1 MEQVAQVFFNVPL
14 SKLEPIFKRW
24 IKEAQAETPPQTV
37 EPADQPEQL
46 LTIQEAAEFLSL
58 TVPTMYSKVS
68 KGELPV
74 MKRSKR
80 LYFSRTELLEY
91 LKDGRKKSNAEIDVG
106 AAMGQ
111 GGDVIRRLLQH
122 AGNGFIRLRVFL
134 DDLKANGLTCHG
146 GVGGDLGWDIHVS
159 SCCLQIRVYH
169 RKDERIVNVRPGR
182 GVSCGNAC
190 RPHKVRSIVIL
201 PSFRRFLPDGCQ

>member
-1 MEQVAQVFFNVPL
+1 MEQVEQVFFNVPL

-24 IKEAQAETPPQTV
+24 IKEAQTEIQPIKV
-37 EPADQPEQL
+37 EPTTDQPEQF

-91 LKDGRKKSNAEIDVG
+91 LKDGRKKSNAEIEQE
-106 AAMGQ
+106 AKAY
-111 GGDVIRRLLQH
+111 LLNNKK
-122 AGNGFIRLRVFL
+122 GLNNG
-134 DDLKANGLTCHG
+134 K
-146 GVGGDLGWDIHVS
+146 
-159 SCCLQIRVYH
+159 
-169 RKDERIVNVRPGR
+169 
-182 GVSCGNAC
+182 
-190 RPHKVRSIVIL
+190 
-201 PSFRRFLPDGCQ
+201 